1 VHLDQ
6 ALGDD
11 RFLEEMG
18 ASKVYHLPLAESGH
32 CSLLVEVREK
42 EQPGRRRG
50 RRKLKPFCYENMWKS
65 HGEYM
70 EFVNRTWDPGSEPC
84 NLFTASSALMS
95 LQSALKT

>member
-42 EQPGRRRG
+42 EQPGRRR
-50 RRKLKPFCYENMWKS
+50 YENMWKS